1 MELYHTWKRISQE
14 LRALDRRMYGSRP
27 MQTFRPSRIAE
38 VWFWAVLNSRPTCWA
53 CVAYNWPIWSRRFQL
68 PKQPAMSRRLRDP
81 EVVALLERFERERR
95 PPDDATA
102 GPAPPA
108 PEGAIDANPRPS
120 PDAGGTGESPA
131 ESEVEVAF
139 IDSTPIPISPV
150 SRDRQAGY
158 GYSCGSTMAKGYRLH
173 AIVRG
178 GRILSWRLTPMQ
190 TSEKEI
196 ARRMLCGLVLGGWLV
211 GDSGYDSNPLHAL
224 LEGRMTAR
232 LLAPRKESSQGGGL
246 GHGRHTEG
254 RLRSIRMTEG
264 EDASERERASG
275 MLRSRT
281 AIERFFSAIECAAGG
296 LATLPAWVRGY
307 RRVRMW
313 VLGKL
318 AAHQMQLRP

>member
-1 MELYHTWKRISQE
+1 MEIYHSWKQISQA

-38 VWFWAVLNSRPTCWA
+38 VWFWAVLNSRPTNWA
-53 CVAYNWPIWSRRFQL
+53 CVAHNWPIWSRRFQL
-68 PKQPAMSRRLRDP
+68 PKQPAMSKRLRDP
-81 EVVALLERFERERR
+81 EVVALLERFELERR
-95 PPDDATA
+95 P
-102 GPAPPA
+102 A
-108 PEGAIDANPRPS
+108 PEAAAAAEPRPS
-120 PDAGGTGESPA
+120 PDAGGTDVSQTGSGT
-131 ESEVEVAF
+131 EVAF

-173 AIVRG
+173 AIVSD

-196 ARRMLCGLVLGGWLV
+196 ARRMLCTLVLQGWLV

-224 LEGRMTAR
+224 LEGRMAAR
-232 LLAPRKESSQGGGL
+232 LLAPRKESSRGGGL

-264 EDASERERASG
+264 DDASEREQAAG
-275 MLRSRT
+275 MLESRT
-281 AIERFFSAIECAAGG
+281 AIERFFSAIKCAAGG

-318 AAHQMQLRP
+318 ASHQMQLRPEIAT